1 MILPDKTSHP
11 THPTLQTT
19 ATAGWFQ
26 TIAQVEGSIFPNILP
41 RVLLFVGISLVVWLV
56 SRLDLPFE
64 MQGLAKLTD
73 NVACNLVLGLLL
85 VFRTNTAYERFWE
98 GRKAWGTL
106 VINIRNLAREIAVG
120 LAGDRP
126 ELQAEKVK
134 LLNLLVVFAIATKHH
149 LRRPKDSSQL
159 NDADLSDPELANW
172 LEAERRSVLQQADNA
187 PLQTA
192 LWIGQGLQHQFNQQ
206 AIDASQRWAMNN
218 LLNDLIAG
226 LTSCER
232 IRSTPMPVAYATYLK
247 ALLLVYCL
255 FLPFGLVDVL
265 GAWTALVMALVSFI
279 LFGVEAIGDEIEDPF
294 GTDPN
299 DLPIDQICE
308 TMRREVEGLRK

>member
-1 MILPDKTSHP
+1 MILPDETSHP

-19 ATAGWFQ
+19 TTEGWFQ

-98 GRKAWGTL
+98 GRKAWGAL

-120 LAGDRP
+120 LASDRP

-134 LLNLLVVFAIATKHH
+134 LLNLLIVFAIATKHH
-149 LRRPKDSSQL
+149 LRRQKIRPQKDDPQQI
-159 NDADLSDPELANW
+159 DAELEDW
-172 LEAERRSVLQQADNA
+172 LEAERRSALPQADNA

-192 LWIGQGLQHQFNQQ
+192 LWIGQGIQHQFNQQ
-206 AIDASQRWAMNN
+206 TIDASQRWAMNN
-218 LLNDLIAG
+218 LLNEMIAG

-232 IRSTPMPVAYATYLK
+232 IRSTPMPLAYATYLK
-247 ALLLVYCL
+247 SLLLVYCL
-255 FLPFGLVDVL
+255 FLPFGLVDTL

-299 DLPIDQICE
+299 DLPIDQICQ
-308 TMRREVEGLRK
+308 MVQREVEGLL